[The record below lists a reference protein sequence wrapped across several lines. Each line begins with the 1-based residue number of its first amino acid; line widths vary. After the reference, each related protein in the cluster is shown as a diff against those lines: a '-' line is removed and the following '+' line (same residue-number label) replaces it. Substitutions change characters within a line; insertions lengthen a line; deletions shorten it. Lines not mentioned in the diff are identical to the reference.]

1 MIITDFDL
9 INTFSFSKDLEN
21 AIATGPEAIKSFL
34 ARSIATAY
42 YAGLY
47 KFNGITHELE
57 DTAGIGVWSDGAI
70 ESLPEEQFLI
80 TSYLKSLNL
89 C

>member
-9 INTFSFSKDLEN
+9 INTSSFSKDLED

-47 KFNGITHELE
+47 KFNGVTHEFE
-57 DTAGIGVWSDGAI
+57 DAWGKGTWGNKSINNTSE
-70 ESLPEEQFLI
+70 ESVLI

>member
-9 INTFSFSKDLEN
+9 INTSSFSKDLEG

-57 DTAGIGVWSDGAI
+57 DAAGAGFWGNGDI
-70 ESLPEEQFLI
+70 ESIPEESILI